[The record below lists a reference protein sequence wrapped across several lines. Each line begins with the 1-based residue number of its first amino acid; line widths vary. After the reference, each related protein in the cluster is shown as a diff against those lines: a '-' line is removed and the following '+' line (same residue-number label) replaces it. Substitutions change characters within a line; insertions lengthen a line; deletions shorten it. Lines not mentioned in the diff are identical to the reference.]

1 MISIMHKVLCA
12 GMIVCDIP
20 LRPIPASIMA
30 DNLCLIE
37 APRPR
42 AGGNAMNVAITLNKL
57 GIAPLLS
64 GMIGHDSN
72 GDFIMEETRRLGL
85 DERGL
90 HRHPGLGTMV
100 CYVLVE
106 ANGARHFCTYNEL
119 SKVFS
124 YTDIVPALIDEADLV
139 YYGCALCMEAMDAG
153 GAATLFHKAHELG
166 KVTLADTCN
175 ALGEHPSAF
184 FQELLSPMLHE
195 TDIFAP
201 SYDEAVLITGA
212 RELSAIRHAL
222 SGYGIKILAV
232 KLGERG
238 CYVTD
243 FHDEWL
249 IPAFAE
255 FEARDTTGA
264 GDAFTAGFIRGFLA
278 GWDPPSAARFAN
290 AVAGFKITRVG
301 PTGGVPDF
309 ETVRRYVSDRKQ
321 NA

>member
-1 MISIMHKVLCA
+1 MQKVLCA

-20 LRPIPASIMA
+20 LRPIPASIMT

-37 APRPR
+37 APRPC
-42 AGGNAMNVAITLNKL
+42 AGGNALNVAITLNKL
-57 GIAPLLS
+57 GITPLLS

-72 GDFIMEETRRLGL
+72 GDFIMEETHKLGL

-90 HRHPGLGTMV
+90 RYHPSLGTMV
-100 CYVLVE
+100 CYILVE

-124 YTDIVPALIDEADLV
+124 YTDIIPTLIEEADLV

-153 GAATLFHKAHELG
+153 GAAALFKKAHDLG
-166 KVTLADTCN
+166 KLTLADTCN

-201 SYDEAVLITGA
+201 SYDEAIIISGA
-212 RELSAIRHAL
+212 QDLSAIRHAF
-222 SGYGIKILAV
+222 SGYGIKILTV
-232 KLGERG
+232 KLGKHG
-238 CYVTD
+238 SYITD

-249 IPAFAE
+249 IPAFTE
-255 FEARDTTGA
+255 FVAKDTTGA
-264 GDAFTAGFIRGFLA
+264 GDAFTAGFIRGLLA
-278 GWDPPSAARFAN
+278 GWNPPNAARFAN
-290 AVAGFKITRVG
+290 AVAGFKITQVG

-309 ETVRRYVSDRKQ
+309 ETLYRYVSER
-321 NA
+321 